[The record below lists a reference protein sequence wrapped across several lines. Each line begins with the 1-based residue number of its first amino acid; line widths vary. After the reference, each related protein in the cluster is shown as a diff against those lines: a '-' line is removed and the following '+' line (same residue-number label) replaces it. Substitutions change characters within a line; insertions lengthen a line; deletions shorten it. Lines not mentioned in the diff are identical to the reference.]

1 MARSPWKVGKRDKK
15 TKALHTVVLLLCSS
29 QKAATVQQWE
39 PGELC
44 SYTFQI
50 LVASPCTQ
58 QHKAIYGFAP
68 GYHMANTREVSAL
81 GNKKKVAGVSAGL
94 KS

>member
-1 MARSPWKVGKRDKK
+1 MEEDKSIIHI
-15 TKALHTVVLLLCSS
+15 TWDEQLLLCGS
-29 QKAATVQQWE
+29 QKAATIQQWE

-50 LVASPCTQ
+50 LIASPCAQ
-58 QHKAIYGFAP
+58 QHKATYGLAP

-81 GNKKKVAGVSAGL
+81 GSRNKGAGMRS
-94 KS
+94 